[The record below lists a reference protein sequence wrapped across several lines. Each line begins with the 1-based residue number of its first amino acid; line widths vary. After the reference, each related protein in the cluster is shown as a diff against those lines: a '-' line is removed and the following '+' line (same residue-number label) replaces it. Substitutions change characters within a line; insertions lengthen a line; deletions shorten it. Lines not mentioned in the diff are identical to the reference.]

1 MFLDFLPSE
10 ERRLTS
16 SGVEFMH
23 CKFRGPEL
31 ASLRHSKVD
40 MVKFHFDPR
49 DMRQI
54 YLPVPDERQ
63 FVTIPRVEP
72 AGAPYDLYLLRAYN
86 SVLRQRAR
94 DSRNADLLAE
104 LHAVKRT
111 GRYTY
116 VDMLESL
123 DGGRPQ
129 TDRRMPVFTAK
140 PPEPLLNSPAPA
152 LEAPS
157 AEEAAPLEIPDFPS
171 RIK

>member
-1 MFLDFLPSE
+1 MVDGAKEFSRAEFDWVCKPPKFAVHELHTRTGNFGDP
-10 ERRLTS
+10 
-16 SGVEFMH
+16 GV
-23 CKFRGPEL
+23 G
-31 ASLRHSKVD
+31 
-40 MVKFHFDPR
+40 
-49 DMRQI
+49 
-54 YLPVPDERQ
+54 
-63 FVTIPRVEP
+63 P
-72 AGAPYDLYLLRAYN
+72 AGAPYDLSLLRAYN